1 MLQPTTDHHRVAFRR
16 VEAVPFD
23 SPSPRDVEREAFA
36 AILRSF
42 KRNLGLIVLITLLGT
57 GGVTVLV
64 LSIAPQYQ
72 ASTTILVDPRK
83 TQILKDR
90 EVVGGPGTDSS
101 AIDSEAEMLQSPAL
115 VRRVAE
121 RLRLDQDEELSGSG
135 LLSPIK
141 HLVTALVRSA
151 GLKDEQAG
159 RDSDAIANAAA
170 ALQRKISAKRRG
182 LTYVIEV
189 TAWSRDAEKAA
200 RIANTVTDIYISDQ
214 IASKS
219 DAAGKANNLLN
230 RRLDELRDR
239 VNASE
244 NAYEKYKAQFGLF
257 DPGGE
262 SLSDR
267 QISQLNEQLVTAR
280 ARAAEAWAKFD
291 QLRKI
296 TPAKLNTAAASPDVL
311 QSAVV
316 SNLRTQYAEVA
327 RKKAELTTRY
337 GPRHPQVINIEA
349 ELANVSRQIT
359 DEIGRIVASARTEY
373 EMAKSREDSLHASL
387 DELKERAAKLNHK
400 SIKLHELEREAKANR
415 TLYEEFL
422 SRAKETSA
430 QLDMQLPDSRV
441 IAAAVTPNAPSYPR
455 KGLMIGLGFFG
466 SLGLGMA
473 TALMLARGEAGQ
485 GFRRMGELQA
495 AFRLRPLAT
504 IPLVEG
510 FHPAQSGRLISGP
523 GRRDRGGLR
532 FDRYAPESSVAASR
546 QLSNLV
552 LHDPNSIFAESIHSL
567 RIALRTAAGARQ
579 MKIVLVTSALQGE
592 GKSTIAANL
601 ARAASAAGERV
612 LLIDADLRTQGL
624 ATAFGLARSPGL
636 AGLLSGRA
644 DLGACM
650 HFEAQTRLQIIA
662 GTNVLTGAEAL
673 SLLSS
678 DSMQHLLAG
687 SRGQFDLVIVDAPP
701 LLPVADARVLID
713 QVDGVVLVVASE
725 DTSKETLAAVYQETF
740 GFADK
745 IVGVVLNR
753 AVVNV
758 DRYYY
763 GDERPAPKARRVS
776 R

>member
-1 MLQPTTDHHRVAFRR
+1 MLQRTTDHHVAFRR

-42 KRNLGLIVLITLLGT
+42 KRNLGRIVLITLLGT
-57 GGVTVLV
+57 GGITLFV
-64 LSIAPQYQ
+64 LSITPQYQ
-72 ASTTILVDPRK
+72 VSTTILVDPRK

-90 EVVGGPGTDSS
+90 EVVGAPGTDSS

-115 VRRVAE
+115 VRRVVE
-121 RLRLDQDEELSGSG
+121 RLKLDQDEELSSSG
-135 LLSPIK
+135 VVGRIK
-141 HLVTALVRSA
+141 GLVTALLRNV
-151 GLKDEQAG
+151 GLEDQQG
-159 RDSDAIANAAA
+159 RDGDAIANAAA
-170 ALQRKISAKRRG
+170 VLQRKISAQRRG
-182 LTYVIEV
+182 LTYVIQV
-189 TAWSRDAEKAA
+189 TVWSQDAEKAA
-200 RIANTVTDIYISDQ
+200 RIANTVTEIYISDQ
-214 IASKS
+214 IAAKS
-219 DAAGKANNLLN
+219 DAAGKANALLN
-230 RRLDELRDR
+230 RRLDELRHG
-239 VNASE
+239 VTASE
-244 NAYEKYKAQFGLF
+244 NAYEKYKAQAGLF

-280 ARAAEAWAKFD
+280 ARAAEAWAKFE

-296 TPAKLNTAAASPDVL
+296 TPAKLSSAAASPDVL

-337 GPRHPQVINIEA
+337 GPRHPQVVNIEA
-349 ELANVSRQIT
+349 ELENVSRQIT
-359 DEIGRIVASARTEY
+359 DEIGRIVASARTEF
-373 EMAKSREDSLHASL
+373 EMAKSREESLQASL
-387 DELKERAAKLNHK
+387 DELKERATKLDQK

-415 TLYEEFL
+415 QLYEEFL

-441 IAAAVTPNAPSYPR
+441 IAAALAPNAPSYPR

-495 AFRLRPLAT
+495 AFRLLPLAT

-510 FHPAQSGRLISGP
+510 FGPHAAQRRRLLSGP
-523 GRRDRGGLR
+523 GSRDKGGLQ
-532 FDRYAPESSVAASR
+532 FDRYAPESSVATSR

-552 LHDPNSIFAESIHSL
+552 LNDPNSDFAESVHSL
-567 RIALRTAAGARQ
+567 RIALKARANARR

-601 ARAASAAGERV
+601 ARASSVVGERV

-624 ATAFGLARSPGL
+624 AAAFGLARSPGL
-636 AGLLSGRA
+636 AELLSGEVDVA
-644 DLGACM
+644 GCM
-650 HFEAQTRLQIIA
+650 HFEAQSRLRFIA
-662 GTNVLTGAEAL
+662 GTKVLNGAQAL

-678 DSMQHLLAG
+678 AGMQRLLDA

-701 LLPVADARVLID
+701 LLPVADARVLIE

-725 DTSKETLAAVYQETF
+725 DTSQEALSTVYRETF
-740 GFADK
+740 GFAEK
-745 IVGVVLNR
+745 IIGVVLNR
-753 AVVNV
+753 AAPDV

-763 GDERPAPKARRVS
+763 GDEKPASKVRRVS